1 MLNNEML
8 GIIENF
14 RKTGWMPEP
23 EAKRL
28 FAMACMDVPKYIWA
42 HEPDE
47 FIRFAGLCGYPVV
60 AKVVSPRVIHKSDVG
75 GVIVGIDSD
84 EGLES
89 AFQTLKML
97 DGFDGILVEEMVGGR
112 ELIIGAK
119 IDYQFGPVILLGIG
133 GTGVEIY
140 QDVTMR
146 MAPINR
152 NDVASMIDSLK
163 GRNILRGYRG
173 GEPINMEA
181 LTDLLIRFSSLV
193 IDLESHIQS
202 IDLNPVLCSRDR
214 CIIAD
219 ARIILNE

>member
-1 MLNNEML
+1 MLR
-8 GIIENF
+8 IIESF
-14 RKTGWMPEP
+14 KRTGWIPEP

-28 FAMACMDVPKYIWA
+28 FAMACLDVPRYIWA
-42 HEPDE
+42 HEQDE
-47 FIRFAGLCGYPVV
+47 FIRFAGRCGYPVV
-60 AKVVSPRVIHKSDVG
+60 AKVVSPRVVHKSDVG

-97 DGFDGILVEEMVGGR
+97 DGFDGMLVEEMVRGL

-152 NDVASMIDSLK
+152 NDVISMIDSLK

-173 GEPINMEA
+173 SEPVNIEA
-181 LTDLLIRFSSLV
+181 LTDLLIRFSELV
-193 IDLESHIQS
+193 IDLERHIQS
-202 IDLNPVLCSRDR
+202 IDLNPVICSRDR

-219 ARIILNE
+219 ARIILND

>member
-8 GIIENF
+8 MIIESF
-14 RKTGWMPEP
+14 KRTGWIPEP

-28 FAMACMDVPKYIWA
+28 FTMACLDVPKYIWA
-42 HEPDE
+42 HEKDE
-47 FIRFAGLCGYPVV
+47 FTRFASRCGYPVV

-84 EGLES
+84 EGLER
-89 AFQTLKML
+89 AFQTMKML
-97 DGFDGILVEEMVGGR
+97 DGFDGMLVEEMVAGR

-119 IDYQFGPVILLGIG
+119 IDYQFGPVVLLGIG
-133 GTGVEIY
+133 GTSVEIY

-146 MAPINR
+146 MAPIAGD
-152 NDVASMIDSLK
+152 DVKSMIDSLK
-163 GRNILRGYRG
+163 GRDILKGYRG
-173 GEPINMEA
+173 GEPVNMEA
-181 LTDLLIRFSSLV
+181 LTDLLIRFSTLV

-202 IDLNPVLCSRDR
+202 IDLNPVICSRDR

-219 ARIILNE
+219 ARIILND

>member
-1 MLNNEML
+1 MLNNE
-8 GIIENF
+8 IIKIIDSF
-14 RKTGWMPEP
+14 KKQGWIPEP

-28 FAMACMDVPKYIWA
+28 FKMAGLDVPGYVWA
-42 HEPDE
+42 HTPEE
-47 FIRFAGLCGYPVV
+47 AITFAGITGYPVV

-84 EGLES
+84 EGLEK
-89 AFQTLKML
+89 AYRTFKKL
-97 DGFDGILVEEMVGGR
+97 DGFDGMLVEEMVKGQ

-146 MAPINR
+146 MSPVAE
-152 NDVASMIDSLK
+152 NDVISMIDSLK
-163 GRNILRGYRG
+163 GRNILKGFRG
-173 GEPINMEA
+173 GTPVNIKA
-181 LTDLLIRFSSLV
+181 LTGLLTGFSSL
-193 IDLESHIQS
+193 INDLEGYIQS
-202 IDLNPVLCSRDR
+202 IDLNPVMCSADR

-219 ARIILNE
+219 ARIMLND

>member
-1 MLNNEML
+1 MLNNEMVK
-8 GIIENF
+8 IIENF
-14 RKTGWMPEP
+14 KRTGWIPEP

-28 FAMACMDVPKYIWA
+28 FAMACLDVPKYIWA
-42 HEPDE
+42 HDPDE
-47 FIRFAGLCGYPVV
+47 FIRFAGRCGYPVV
-60 AKVVSPRVIHKSDVG
+60 AKVVSSRVIHKSDVG

-97 DGFDGILVEEMVGGR
+97 DGFDGMLVEEMVRGR
-112 ELIIGAK
+112 ELIVGAK

-152 NDVASMIDSLK
+152 NDVVSMIDSLK

-173 GEPINMEA
+173 SEPVNIEA
-181 LTDLLIRFSSLV
+181 LTDLLIRFSALV

-219 ARIILNE
+219 ARIILND

>member
-8 GIIENF
+8 SIIESF
-14 RKTGWMPEP
+14 RRTGWIPEP

-28 FAMACMDVPKYIWA
+28 FAMACLDVPKYIWA

-47 FIRFAGLCGYPVV
+47 FIRFAGRCGYPVV

-75 GVIVGIDSD
+75 GVILGIDSD
-84 EGLES
+84 EGLEI
-89 AFQTLKML
+89 AFKTLKML
-97 DGFDGILVEEMVGGR
+97 DGFDGMLVEEMVRGK

-152 NDVASMIDSLK
+152 NDVISMIDSLK

-173 GEPINMEA
+173 SEPVNIEA
-181 LTDLLIRFSSLV
+181 LTDLLIRFSELV

-202 IDLNPVLCSRDR
+202 IDLNPVLCSGDR

-219 ARIILNE
+219 ARIILND